1 MRLKLTLGDR
11 PLNDLSF
18 GMLIK
23 SIRSVFALW
32 HQIEGGSKFLVVPSL
47 VGSISL
53 WSSTRVEIF
62 SVIWPWSF

>member
-11 PLNDLSF
+11 PVNDLSF

-23 SIRSVFALW
+23 SIRSVFASW

>member
-1 MRLKLTLGDR
+1 MRLKPTLGDR
-11 PLNDLSF
+11 PINDLSF

-23 SIRSVFALW
+23 SICSVFASW
-32 HQIEGGSKFLVVPSL
+32 HQIEGGSTFLVVPSL

-53 WSSTRVEIF
+53 WSSIRVEIF